1 MLVILLTLNVIHDLL
16 LLYFLLVLFAH
27 LVSFAR
33 VGESRHHHT
42 LRSLLREGR
51 MVVFLA
57 QDSHHD
63 WCSRLLRLRKL
74 LCPVKKLL
82 VTATEAGLGATS
94 LNSHLVIVLI
104 AV

>member
-1 MLVILLTLNVIHDLL
+1 
-16 LLYFLLVLFAH
+16 
-27 LVSFAR
+27 
-33 VGESRHHHT
+33 
-42 LRSLLREGR
+42 